1 MEVEYAII
9 SSGRRRLV
17 YSKWIYFGYW
27 VFVTIIF
34 LYDRTYLITKA
45 GLPYFFVCSIV
56 RIALLIGLAWIN
68 LNVLIPR
75 YLFRKHYISYFGLV
89 LLLIVGYLIVQSLY
103 DYYLFGFI
111 ISPNKGGQLSAS
123 LAYNFTHTSL
133 YLLLTVAL
141 KFSIDWYEQNKL
153 LHEVRV
159 EKLQTEVNYLRS
171 QVNPHFLFNALNN
184 LYALTIKKSDQA
196 PYVVLKLSELMEYM
210 LYESDAD
217 YVPLEREVNYLRNY
231 LELEKIRQGNHADI
245 QLTVTG
251 NMDHC
256 QIPPFLILPLVE
268 NAFKHGISKT
278 IHNAYLHIYIE
289 VNTVLS
295 VKVVNNKL
303 QFQRSEVNGGIGLV
317 NLKKRLELLYP
328 GRHTL
333 DIINGSI
340 QYEVLL
346 KIDLSCSIA

>member
-1 MEVEYAII
+1 MEKESGMI
-9 SSGRRRLV
+9 SNGGRLV
-17 YSKWIYFGYW
+17 GSKWIYLGYW
-27 VFVTIIF
+27 VLVTIIF
-34 LYDRTYLITKA
+34 LYDRRYLITKA

-56 RIALLIGLAWIN
+56 RIALLIGLAWVN

-75 YLFRKHYISYFGLV
+75 YLFKKHYPSYFGLV
-89 LLLIVGYLIVQSLY
+89 LLLIAVYLIVQSLY

-141 KFSIDWYEQNKL
+141 KFSIDWYEQKKL
-153 LHEVRV
+153 LQEIRV

-171 QVNPHFLFNALNN
+171 QVNPHFLFNVLNN

-196 PYVVLKLSELMEYM
+196 PNVVLKLSELMEYM

-217 YVPLEREVNYLRNY
+217 YVPLEKEINYLHNY
-231 LELEKIRQGNHADI
+231 LELEKIRYGNHADI

-256 QIPPFLILPLVE
+256 QIPPFLILPIVE

-278 IHNAYLHIYIE
+278 VHNAYLYIHIE
-289 VNTVLS
+289 ADAVLS
-295 VKVVNNKL
+295 VKVINNKL
-303 QFQRSEVNGGIGLV
+303 NFQQNEVNGGIGLI
-317 NLKKRLELLYP
+317 NLKKRLELLYQDK
-328 GRHTL
+328 HTL
-333 DIINGSI
+333 EIIDSPI

-346 KIDLSCSIA
+346 KIDLSC